1 MIHST
6 RLLFAMIS
14 LLALSESLHAEVR
27 IKDITTME
35 GARGNH
41 LIGVGLVA
49 GLNGTGAPTQAT
61 QQMAIDMLRKF
72 NITTTIARQSLLD
85 NVYKSKS
92 TSLVV
97 VTADLSDVAR
107 KGSKLD
113 VTVSVLDEATSLEG
127 GILLRTPLYGAD
139 GEAYAEGQGAVSI
152 GGFRTRGANNGQLN
166 HPTVGRIQGGGYV
179 EKEALGEIDQKGAV
193 CLLLNEPDF
202 KTSSNICQAINERF
216 PGAAKTKDQGTVWVR
231 IPTVFTRKV
240 TEFVGEIGLLTVT
253 PDTTAKVVINER
265 TGTVVVGH
273 NVRVSGVSISHRN
286 FQINPNMTPSP
297 RSMAGGSAS
306 AVAIPPLL
314 PPPPKERN
322 DRSDLLTVPLD
333 PDERPQAFD
342 RGDKSYTVSELAR
355 VLNALGATPQDLISI
370 FGQLKASGYLH
381 AEVVTNK

>member
-1 MIHST
+1 MIHTT
-6 RLLFAMIS
+6 RIILAV
-14 LLALSESLHAEVR
+14 LALCVASESLFADVR
-27 IKDITTME
+27 IKDITTVE

-41 LIGVGLVA
+41 LIGVGLVS

-92 TSLVV
+92 TSLVM

-127 GILLRTPLYGAD
+127 GILLRTQLYGAD
-139 GEAYAEGQGAVSI
+139 GEVYAEGQGAVSI
-152 GGFRTRGANNGQLN
+152 GGFRTRGANNGQQN

-179 EKEALGEIDQKGAV
+179 EKEALGEVEQKGAI
-193 CLLLNEPDF
+193 CFLLNEPDF
-202 KTSSNICQAINERF
+202 KTSSNICAAINERF

-231 IPTVFTRKV
+231 IPLTFTRKV
-240 TEFVGEIGLLTVT
+240 TEFIAEIGLLEVT
-253 PDTTAKVVINER
+253 PDTVARVVINER
-265 TGTVVVGH
+265 TGTVVVGQ

-286 FQINPNMTPSP
+286 FQINPNLTPSP
-297 RSMAGGSAS
+297 RPTAAGPGSS
-306 AVAIPPLL
+306 VPIPPSFIS
-314 PPPPKERN
+314 PPKEN
-322 DRSDLLTVPLD
+322 DGLLPVPPD
-333 PDERPQAFD
+333 PDERQPAAA
-342 RGDKSYTVSELAR
+342 RGNKSYTVAELAR

-370 FGQLKASGYLH
+370 FGQLKASGHLH
-381 AEVVTNK
+381 ADVVTNK